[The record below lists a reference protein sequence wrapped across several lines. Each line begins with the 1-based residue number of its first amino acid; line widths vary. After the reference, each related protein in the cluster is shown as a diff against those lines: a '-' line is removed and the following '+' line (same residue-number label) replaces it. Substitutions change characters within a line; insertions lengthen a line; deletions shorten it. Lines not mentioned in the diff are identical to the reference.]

1 MGFGL
6 GIGLAVL
13 VKEGLNRFNFGLPD
27 GPLVL
32 TPSAAITGALVGV
45 SVTILSS
52 LLPAI
57 RASKVS
63 PMEAIREGLSQP
75 KRKSLVQRLVLGILS
90 TSLGFSLLFGT
101 IFDFFDIPGLSSL
114 RQVGAGAAITF
125 VGIAILAP
133 SFSKPFISIFH
144 FTYTFLFKILGKLSI
159 ENSKRTQMGIDA
171 FWTVG

>member
-1 MGFGL
+1 MSVIGSGLGIGL

-101 IFDFFDIPGLSSL
+101 CLLYTS
-114 RQVGAGAAITF
+114 
-125 VGIAILAP
+125 P
-133 SFSKPFISIFH
+133 SP
-144 FTYTFLFKILGKLSI
+144 
-159 ENSKRTQMGIDA
+159 RD
-171 FWTVG
+171 